1 MQEKVPKMGHV
12 ISGFVKIFSRK
23 INGFLYVLV
32 LRIPSFG
39 VFEGF
44 SKGVFEKNGAKQKRF
59 LPVFKGS
66 QTFGKQPALIGT
78 DFLFTQMS

>member
-12 ISGFVKIFSRK
+12 ISGFVEIFSRK
-23 INGFLYVLV
+23 INCFQYVFV

-44 SKGVFEKNGAKQKRF
+44 SKGVFELNEAK
-59 LPVFKGS
+59 
-66 QTFGKQPALIGT
+66 
-78 DFLFTQMS
+78 